1 MVKIRLRRTGAKKQ
15 PHYRVVVT
23 DSRSP
28 RDGKFIENIGHY
40 NPRTEPPTVEIDAER
55 ALYWLSVGAQP
66 SDAVKR
72 MLDKIGIMAQ
82 VPAVRKG
89 EKSLDE
95 ILAELELT
103 KAAKA
108 ALKEEPAEEE
118 AAEEE
123 TPEAEAEP
131 AEAEEEAPEE
141 ELEDFDDAE
150 EEAPEEELEDFD
162 DAEEAEPAEEAE
174 DIEEEEAEASDEE
187 DADMEP
193 GEEEEAADPE
203 GNEAEDVA
211 EDQPAE
217 DEE

>member
-28 RDGKFIENIGHY
+28 RDGKFIEIIGHY

-66 SDAVKR
+66 SEAVKR
-72 MLDKIGIMAQ
+72 MLDKMGIMAQ

-89 EKSLDE
+89 TKSLDE
-95 ILAELELT
+95 ILEEFEL
-103 KAAKA
+103 AKA
-108 ALKEEPAEEE
+108 AEAALKAEPAEEE
-118 AAEEE
+118 A
-123 TPEAEAEP
+123 PEAETE
-131 AEAEEEAPEE
+131 EEEEASEE
-141 ELEDFDDAE
+141 EPEASDDTE
-150 EEAPEEELEDFD
+150 EG
-162 DAEEAEPAEEAE
+162 EPAEEAE
-174 DIEEEEAEASDEE
+174 DEEEAEEVEAPEE
-187 DADMEP
+187 DDAEP
-193 GEEEEAADPE
+193 EPEEEEESVDPE